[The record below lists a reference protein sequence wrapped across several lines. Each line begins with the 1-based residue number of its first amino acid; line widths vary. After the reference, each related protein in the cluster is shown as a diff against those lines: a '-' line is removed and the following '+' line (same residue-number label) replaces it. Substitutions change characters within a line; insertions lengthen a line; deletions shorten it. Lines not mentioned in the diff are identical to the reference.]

1 MTTPPGIPTSDRW
14 DEIEPLLDAALA
26 LTPGQRSSFLEHAC
40 GSDLMLRHELEEM
53 AAEVQRDADR
63 LAARSPR
70 RSDASDADFG
80 ALREELKDRYEIERE
95 IGRGG
100 MATVFLARDLRHDR
114 PVALKALR
122 ESYGAS
128 LGSERFMREIAIAAR
143 MSHPNVLP
151 LYDSGEV
158 QGIRY
163 YVMPVVT
170 EGSLRDRLRAEPQL
184 PIDECVRIASEV
196 CGALDYAH
204 KLGVVHRDIKPE
216 NILLQE
222 GRPLI
227 ADFGIARAVS
237 EVAASTLTPAST
249 SLGTPTYMSPEQ
261 ATDSHDIDGRADLY
275 AVGCVVYE
283 MLTGQSPYGGPTVM
297 SVIAQHVAA
306 AIPSARTLR
315 QTVSPALDTVVRR
328 AMAKSPVDRYATG
341 EALARALR
349 EAASGAVAAP
359 LPSDHASI
367 AVLPF
372 VNLSSDPENEYFSE
386 GVTEEILDALSRL
399 PALRVAS
406 RQSSFAFKG
415 QNLTTSAIAEQLN
428 VRTVLEGSLRRSGT
442 RIRLAVQLVNAQDG
456 YTLWSERYDRELQDV
471 FAIQE
476 DIAKTIVDTLRV
488 RLTSAEQSTLV
499 KRHTDDLEAYE
510 LYLRGRYCWHR
521 RGMLKKSMSYFQRAL
536 EKDSEYALA
545 YHGLADGWCVLGLYG
560 FAPPSE
566 VVPAARELLARADA
580 LAPELAEV
588 KTSIGFLRLL
598 TWEWVDAERA
608 LTEAI
613 RLNPNYPLAYSFYAW
628 LLTTVGREAE
638 ADVAARRAQELDP
651 LSPVTNGI
659 AALVAYHARDYGRA
673 ISECERALEIEPSS
687 FLARLAITLSYAA
700 QGNHEAAIEHA
711 MEGVRLS
718 PDALFLRGL
727 LGAVYGMAGRLAESD
742 AVLADVGNRGQTAYV
757 SPVMLSW
764 IHSHAGRP
772 DAAFA
777 SLEDAYRERS
787 CPLGFGVRFPIYDG
801 IRSDR
806 RFADLLQRMDLH

>member
-1 MTTPPGIPTSDRW
+1 MTTPPGLPTSDRW

-184 PIDECVRIASEV
+184 PIGECVRIASEV

-349 EAASGAVAAP
+349 EAASGAVVAP

-372 VNLSSDPENEYFSE
+372 VNLSSDPEN
-386 GVTEEILDALSRL
+386 
-399 PALRVAS
+399 
-406 RQSSFAFKG
+406 
-415 QNLTTSAIAEQLN
+415 
-428 VRTVLEGSLRRSGT
+428 
-442 RIRLAVQLVNAQDG
+442 
-456 YTLWSERYDRELQDV
+456 
-471 FAIQE
+471 
-476 DIAKTIVDTLRV
+476 
-488 RLTSAEQSTLV
+488 
-499 KRHTDDLEAYE
+499 
-510 LYLRGRYCWHR
+510 
-521 RGMLKKSMSYFQRAL
+521 
-536 EKDSEYALA
+536 
-545 YHGLADGWCVLGLYG
+545 
-560 FAPPSE
+560 
-566 VVPAARELLARADA
+566 
-580 LAPELAEV
+580 
-588 KTSIGFLRLL
+588 
-598 TWEWVDAERA
+598 
-608 LTEAI
+608 
-613 RLNPNYPLAYSFYAW
+613 
-628 LLTTVGREAE
+628 
-638 ADVAARRAQELDP
+638 
-651 LSPVTNGI
+651 
-659 AALVAYHARDYGRA
+659 
-673 ISECERALEIEPSS
+673 
-687 FLARLAITLSYAA
+687 
-700 QGNHEAAIEHA
+700 
-711 MEGVRLS
+711 
-718 PDALFLRGL
+718 
-727 LGAVYGMAGRLAESD
+727 
-742 AVLADVGNRGQTAYV
+742 
-757 SPVMLSW
+757 
-764 IHSHAGRP
+764 
-772 DAAFA
+772 
-777 SLEDAYRERS
+777 
-787 CPLGFGVRFPIYDG
+787 
-801 IRSDR
+801 
-806 RFADLLQRMDLH
+806 